1 MATTAVNEVS
11 DLDAL
16 TDAQFECKF
25 AGRHLMRIVEV
36 EHFIRPRSIGYR
48 VIFHCDECGR
58 FRNDIISPLTGDLLA
73 RWYPPDNF
81 YKWVGDRIRINDLRL
96 AKLERMGIPVGQ
108 HNKTGA
114 DGDVVKAKRVAKKP
128 SAKRRSLTAV

>member
-1 MATTAVNEVS
+1 MANQAIYEVS

-73 RWYPPDNF
+73 RWYPPDGF
-81 YKWVGDRIRINDLRL
+81 YKWVGERIRINDLRL
-96 AKLERMGIPVGQ
+96 AKLERMGIPVGA
-108 HNKTGA
+108 NYKTGKT
-114 DGDVVKAKRVAKKP
+114 GETVKPGSVKRSPKKP
-128 SAKRRSLTAV
+128 KLSAVK